1 LLADAGF
8 GASVNLRNWSTI
20 TKNKAL
26 RAAKP
31 INLRVDFPIWVN
43 AVQNDDSFVQFRMR
57 VSVGTDF

>member
-1 LLADAGF
+1 L
-8 GASVNLRNWSTI
+8 

-57 VSVGTDF
+57 VSVATDF